1 MGVVPFA
8 WTDLAKIIINIIIGF
23 AFNPSPFPSKY
34 LHSTNGFTY
43 HHLNGYKST
52 NRWFFYFLP
61 MLDVRVRCL
70 DPPSQFTRL
79 HKVPLNILVI
89 IVNLYNRCY
98 VMLFYIHI
106 IIFRIYIY
114 AHNFNSI
121 WINVSGISEVT
132 VTKFIIRDTTRHKF
146 TVRVFK
152 LHHKVTA
159 FAYI

>member
-1 MGVVPFA
+1 MTYSEYILNMICVTYV
-8 WTDLAKIIINIIIGF
+8 
-23 AFNPSPFPSKY
+23 
-34 LHSTNGFTY
+34 LHSYYLTKYILFLRTLFFIRITGFGVSILL
-43 HHLNGYKST
+43 HS
-52 NRWFFYFLP
+52 
-61 MLDVRVRCL
+61 
-70 DPPSQFTRL
+70 L

-89 IVNLYNRCY
+89 IVNIYNRCY

-132 VTKFIIRDTTRHKF
+132 VTKFIIRDTTGHKF

-152 LHHKVTA
+152 LHHKVTV
-159 FAYI
+159 FTHI